1 MRQKLTTFN
10 YFLFKNSVFYFN
22 LSKSIQQSRHHPS
35 YFLFKW
41 IYWIL
46 KQTSKNSTINVSI
59 RIFSV
64 QICNSILAIHK
75 QGICITNKHKKTK
88 DYEYNTYVVKPEKHV
103 FFVNKKIICAF
114 LLHLFFLPI
123 FDPVEGVVKREHKSL
138 ELEIHTQEN
147 ITTWKICIVNFF
159 LFLLL
164 GFLCVVFAY
173 INLLAI
179 ANKSLTNINVIY
191 IISIRTNTNHKNAP
205 FWMNKCIKCDSINEC
220 SFLWIIKVFND
231 DLKCIMA
238 QKLTKS
244 FMTHTHYAKSFKMHN
259 NFYMQSWKIQI

>member
-1 MRQKLTTFN
+1 M
-10 YFLFKNSVFYFN
+10 
-22 LSKSIQQSRHHPS
+22 
-35 YFLFKW
+35 
-41 IYWIL
+41 
-46 KQTSKNSTINVSI
+46 
-59 RIFSV
+59 
-64 QICNSILAIHK
+64 
-75 QGICITNKHKKTK
+75 
-88 DYEYNTYVVKPEKHV
+88 VKPEKHV

-164 GFLCVVFAY
+164 RFLCVVFAY
-173 INLLAI
+173 INLLAS

-220 SFLWIIKVFND
+220 SFLWIIKVLMMTWKFHYGAKAHKILYD
-231 DLKCIMA
+231 THTLCIYLKCIIISTCNRE
-238 QKLTKS
+238 KFK
-244 FMTHTHYAKSFKMHN
+244 FKMALKVLIN
-259 NFYMQSWKIQI
+259 LG